1 LLAVSVKI
9 EAEVG
14 ERVVML
20 NVDYFEVWYRVKL
33 EFGYTEKE
41 VKAALI

>member
-1 LLAVSVKI
+1 MSEKI

-14 ERVVML
+14 DRVVML
-20 NVDYFEVWYRVKL
+20 NVDYFEVWDRVKL

-41 VKAALI
+41 VRAALI

>member
-1 LLAVSVKI
+1 MLAVSDKI

-14 ERVVML
+14 DRVLML
-20 NVDYFEVWYRVKL
+20 NVDYFEVWDRVKL

-41 VKAALI
+41 VRAALI

>member
-1 LLAVSVKI
+1 MLAVSDKL

-14 ERVVML
+14 DRVVML
-20 NVDYFEVWYRVKL
+20 NVDYFEIWDRVKL